1 MLRKTVRETKVF
13 NGNGLFRHKA
23 PAGMLI
29 EGHIDGTRFVC
40 GSYIGQPVEIKV
52 GWYVSMQD
60 VAALTDQLPPPP
72 DPNAPDALTIAAHEL
87 TIRKMDG
94 STLGV
99 YSHPE
104 TVVRKVA

>member
-1 MLRKTVRETKVF
+1 MLRKTVRETKVY
-13 NGNGLFRHKA
+13 NANGLFRHKA
-23 PAGMLI
+23 PTGMLI

-60 VAALTDQLPPPP
+60 VAALTDQLPPQP

-87 TIRKMDG
+87 VITKQDG
-94 STLGV
+94 STLGT
-99 YSHPE
+99 YHPPAV
-104 TVVRKVA
+104 TVLRRL